1 MVEKLAGGDNS
12 TSVLDSFAGS
22 LITQID
28 NGTYS
33 SEKAGWVSCVDV
45 SGVEGCAVEWATDAN
60 ALNCVYVLKKNESG
74 AELDGS
80 YYEGAVQ
87 YLGLQIAKGG
97 YRLGAFL
104 NNLAAAAKKA
114 EAVVVQEASD

>member
-1 MVEKLAGGDNS
+1 MVEKLAGGENS
-12 TSVLDSFAGS
+12 TAVLESFAGS

-33 SEKAGWVSCVDV
+33 SEKAGWISCVDV
-45 SGVEGCAVEWATDAN
+45 TPSTEVEGCAVDWATDAN
-60 ALNCVYVLKKNESG
+60 ALNCVYVLKEDESG
-74 AELDGS
+74 VELDGS

-104 NNLAAAAKKA
+104 NNLAAAAAKG
-114 EAVVVQEASD
+114 EAVVVQ